1 MRRSNTPIR
10 QRPPAPPP
18 PPSRAPV
25 RLGAARCPS
34 PFAPGRAIAFA
45 RVEGEALGE
54 VGLHEGDH
62 VALARDQEVERDE
75 VAAVVGDDGTSA
87 LWAAHRDGVRLRLC
101 LGDRTSL
108 RVTARH
114 PRVAGVVIAVLRRG
128 A

>member
-1 MRRSNTPIR
+1 MLRSKSPTR
-10 QRPPAPPP
+10 ERPPAPPP
-18 PPSRAPV
+18 PPARVPV

-45 RVEGEALGE
+45 RVEGEALGGI
-54 VGLHEGDH
+54 GLHEGDH

-87 LWAAHRDGVRLRLC
+87 LWAAHRDGMRLRLC
-101 LGDRTSL
+101 LGDRASQ
-108 RVTARH
+108 RVTARN